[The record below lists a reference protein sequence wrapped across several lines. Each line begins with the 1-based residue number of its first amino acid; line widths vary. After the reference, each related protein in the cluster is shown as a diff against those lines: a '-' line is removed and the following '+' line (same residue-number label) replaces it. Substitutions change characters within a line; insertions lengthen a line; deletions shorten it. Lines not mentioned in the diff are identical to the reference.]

1 MHWTCET
8 TTLHAVGNLIV
19 QVRVQ
24 VRCQQSLQGICVNLS
39 KEWLGRDRLNVKDTM
54 RRGVGSAI
62 MARLEVW
69 LCG

>member
-8 TTLHAVGNLIV
+8 TTLHAMGNLIV

-39 KEWLGRDRLNVKDTM
+39 KEWLGRDCLNVKENTV

-62 MARLEVW
+62 MTRLEVW
-69 LCG
+69 L